1 MNEMT
6 KGLAWMPDRKTVGG
20 AFLGAALVLS
30 AVASAETTASV
41 GSWFSG
47 LFSTSGSSDSGSTTL
62 LSQQDSV
69 VATAINEEST
79 KCANGDAG
87 TIGEA
92 IKTAMN
98 VHTELASASPKVES
112 LFDVGSDCF
121 ASINQLYDLSFAI
134 PSLGAILGAAQQAVL
149 DFAKK
154 KVCTAVNQVTGM
166 VTSPINDAIT
176 KVNGLQQFTN
186 INGMANTAVGGAM
199 SQIDPGLGSSYHPE
213 VTTGTYSVN
222 TNPFGA
228 SQTTFET
235 GSNSTS
241 SQTNNQLANNTAKI
255 NQLTTQIGEQQIV
268 INQDTLNLS
277 SAQQAY
283 DSCNG
288 WADEWGGCSTQLAN
302 LNNAKAKLAQDQ
314 QTLSNLQTQLG
325 QVTQGTATSVSTG
338 SMTLPSTGSTS
349 SGSAGSSG
357 GTSESSWWG
366 SLSGLF

>member
-1 MNEMT
+1 MNERI
-6 KGLAWMPDRKTVGG
+6 KGLAFVPDRKTVGG

-79 KCANGDAG
+79 KCANGEAG

-176 KVNGLQQFTN
+176 KVNSLQQFTN

-199 SQIDPGLGSSYHPE
+199 SQLDPKLGSSYHPE
-213 VTTGTYSVN
+213 TTGGTYSVN

-228 SQTTFET
+228 NQTTFET
-235 GSNSTS
+235 GTNSTS
-241 SQTNNQLANNTAKI
+241 SQTNSQLAANTATI
-255 NQLTTQIGEQQIV
+255 NQLTAQIGEQQIA
-268 INQDTLNLS
+268 INQATMDLS

-288 WADEWGGCSTQLAN
+288 WAGEWGGCSAQLNN

-314 QTLSNLQTQLG
+314 QNLANLQTQLS
-325 QVTQGTATSVSTG
+325 QVTQGTTTSVTTG
-338 SMTLPSTGSTS
+338 SMSLPNTGTTSSDSSSSTS
-349 SGSAGSSG
+349 G
-357 GTSESSWWG
+357 SSWWG